1 MRGAGVDGVDTER
14 GDNANGAGVRASG
27 ETGSRADPSTC
38 WCRSSYSSATVKGCM
53 STVSMA
59 PPQSQRA
66 PSLKT
71 ASRETWTLGDG
82 VVEAIRLRSVLIAD
96 EDHLLSPVFQLAE
109 VWTRVLDVRHTPK
122 HLQEVYRRL
131 LPVPSLVRGPSVE
144 RGCGR
149 PVQQEHCSVNRLSQ
163 K

>member
-1 MRGAGVDGVDTER
+1 VPQLVLLRDSKGVHVDGVYGTSPVP
-14 GDNANGAGVRASG
+14 A
-27 ETGSRADPSTC
+27 
-38 WCRSSYSSATVKGCM
+38 RSLVEDSVARNVD
-53 STVSMA
+53 A
-59 PPQSQRA
+59 
-66 PSLKT
+66 
-71 ASRETWTLGDG
+71 LGDG